1 VSSSL
6 KKYTYKSRFLNE
18 TLSEIEE
25 ICVVAKQE
33 FFNEIR
39 QLHSDLNVYDEAL
52 DGAYANSN
60 VAAPPKDHIEETQS
74 DAEFES
80 QEANDDLADTSLKKV
95 HPNWVKKV
103 YRAITLKTHP
113 DKLLQLSKEE
123 KERKV
128 KIYTQTI
135 TAYSNHN
142 YSDIVL
148 TAIDLD
154 IKLPNSQEVITI
166 LKEKCKEVEIEIEK
180 LKLSLEWIWHHSD
193 LAERKEIIRKFVHAR
208 GWTAPGAAM
217 KKSRDTNHPGKS
229 LAWARKK
236 IEQSDV

>member
-1 VSSSL
+1 VPSSL
-6 KKYTYKSRFLNE
+6 KKYTYKTRFLNE
-18 TLSEIEE
+18 SLNEVEE
-25 ICVVAKQE
+25 VCAIAKQD

-52 DGAYANSN
+52 DNGYASSNSS
-60 VAAPPKDHIEETQS
+60 AASDVEAVTP
-74 DAEFES
+74 DAEHES
-80 QEANDDLADTSLKKV
+80 QETDDVLTDTSSKKD
-95 HPNWVKKV
+95 HPTWVKKI
-103 YRAITLKTHP
+103 YRAITIKTHP
-113 DKLLQLSKEE
+113 DKLLLLSKEE

-154 IKLPNSQEVITI
+154 VKLPDSQEVVTI
-166 LKEKCKEVEIEIEK
+166 LRERCKEVEVEIKK
-180 LKLSLEWIWHHSD
+180 LKSSLEWIWHHSS
-193 LAERKEIIRKFVHAR
+193 LSERKEIIRKFVHAR

-217 KKSRDTNHPGKS
+217 KKSRDSNHPGKS

-236 IEQSDV
+236 IEQSDE